1 MKPKVFLGGTCNG
14 SNWRDLLIPML
25 NIDYFNP
32 VVENWTPECQAREL
46 EERENA
52 DFCLYF
58 ITPKITGF
66 YSMSEVADDSNKRLQ
81 KTTFSYCEEDSG
93 KFEPHQLKSLIATG
107 KLVERNGGTF
117 IKTLPLSMEDQL
129 KVVADFLNSKT

>member
-1 MKPKVFLGGTCNG
+1 
-14 SNWRDLLIPML
+14 ML